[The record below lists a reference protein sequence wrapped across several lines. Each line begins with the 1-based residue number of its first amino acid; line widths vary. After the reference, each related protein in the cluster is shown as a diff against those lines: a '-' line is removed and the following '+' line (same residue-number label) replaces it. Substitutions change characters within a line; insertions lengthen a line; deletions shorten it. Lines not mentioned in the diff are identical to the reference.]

1 MITDRPGTEPGARD
15 RTGEVDF
22 ERERPRLVGLAYRIT
37 GSRSTAEDL
46 AQDAWLRWQRVD
58 RGTVERPAAWL
69 TTVTSRLALDHL
81 KSAQHEREVYVG
93 PWLPEVAVA
102 EPGPA
107 EHAELA
113 ESVTIGFLTV
123 LERLGPTERV
133 VFLLAD
139 VFATPYDEI
148 ATVVDKT
155 PEACRQIASR
165 ARTRVREGRPRFSP
179 TDDEA
184 WEVATAF
191 LTAAQV
197 GDLDALVS
205 LLSPG
210 ALAVS
215 DGGADRHAARRP
227 VVAERI
233 PRFIAN
239 LAKRIPEGATVEPLP
254 INGEPGLVI
263 SEGGTPTMALAVS
276 VADGQVQ
283 RIWTILNPA
292 KLQAL
297 SRSPIT

>member
-1 MITDRPGTEPGARD
+1 MITDRPATDEA
-15 RTGEVDF
+15 EF
-22 ERERPRLVGLAYRIT
+22 EHERPRLEGLAYRIT
-37 GSRSTAEDL
+37 GSRATAEDL
-46 AQDAWLRWQRVD
+46 VQEAWLRWQRTD
-58 RGTVERPAAWL
+58 RTTVERPAAWL
-69 TTVTSRLALDHL
+69 TTVTSRLALDQL

-102 EPGPA
+102 DPGPA

-139 VFATPYDEI
+139 VFAVPYEEI
-148 ATVVDKT
+148 AAIVDKT
-155 PEACRQIASR
+155 PEACRQVASR
-165 ARTRVREGRPRFSP
+165 ARARVREGRPRFAP

-184 WEVATAF
+184 WAVATAF

-205 LLSPG
+205 LLAPD
-210 ALAVS
+210 ALAIS

-227 VVAERI
+227 IVASRI

-239 LAKRIPEGATVEPLP
+239 LAARMPEEARIEALP

-263 SEGGTPTMALAVS
+263 SVDGHPTMAIAIS

-283 RIWTILNPA
+283 RVWSILNPA
-292 KLQAL
+292 KLRCLAKP
-297 SRSPIT
+297 PIA

>member
-1 MITDRPGTEPGARD
+1 MIT
-15 RTGEVDF
+15 
-22 ERERPRLVGLAYRIT
+22 ERPVSGDAEFEQERSRLEGLAYRIT
-37 GSRSTAEDL
+37 GSLATAEDVV
-46 AQDAWLRWQRVD
+46 QDAWLRWQGAD
-58 RGTVERPAAWL
+58 REAIERPAAWL

-81 KSAQHEREVYVG
+81 KSAQHTRETYVG

-107 EHAELA
+107 EHVELA

-139 VFATPYDEI
+139 VFATPFDEI
-148 ATVVDKT
+148 ATIVDKS

-165 ARTRVREGRPRFSP
+165 ARTRIRDGRPRFEP

-184 WEVATAF
+184 WEVALAF

-205 LLSPG
+205 LLAED
-210 ALAVS
+210 ALAIS
-215 DGGADRHAARRP
+215 DGGADHHAARRP

-233 PRFIAN
+233 PRFIVN
-239 LAKRIPEGATVEPLP
+239 LTARLPKDAEFVPMP
-254 INGEPGLVI
+254 INGEPGIVTYVDG
-263 SEGGTPTMALAVS
+263 EPTVAVALS
-276 VADGQVQ
+276 VAGGQVQ
-283 RIWTILNPA
+283 RLWSILNPE
-292 KLQAL
+292 KL
-297 SRSPIT
+297 RSLAHPPAG

>member
-1 MITDRPGTEPGARD
+1 MIT
-15 RTGEVDF
+15 
-22 ERERPRLVGLAYRIT
+22 ERPAAGDAEFEQERSRLQGLAYRIT
-37 GSRSTAEDL
+37 GSLATAEDVV
-46 AQDAWLRWQRVD
+46 QDTWLRWQGTD
-58 RGTVERPAAWL
+58 RDAIERPAAWL

-81 KSAQHEREVYVG
+81 KSAQHTRETYVG

-139 VFATPYDEI
+139 VFATPFDEI
-148 ATVVDKT
+148 ATIVDKS

-165 ARTRVREGRPRFSP
+165 ARARIRDGRPRFEP
-179 TDDEA
+179 TDEEA
-184 WEVATAF
+184 WQVALAF

-205 LLSPG
+205 LLADD
-210 ALAVS
+210 ALAIS
-215 DGGADRHAARRP
+215 DGGAGHHAARRP

-233 PRFIAN
+233 PRFIVN
-239 LAKRIPEGATVEPLP
+239 LTARLPPDAEFVAMP
-254 INGEPGLVI
+254 INGEPGIVTYVD
-263 SEGGTPTMALAVS
+263 GAPTVAVALS
-276 VADGQVQ
+276 VAGGQVQ
-283 RIWTILNPA
+283 RLWSILNPE
-292 KLQAL
+292 KLRSLAHPQAG
-297 SRSPIT
+297 

>member
-1 MITDRPGTEPGARD
+1 MITERPAPEGA
-15 RTGEVDF
+15 EF
-22 ERERPRLVGLAYRIT
+22 EEHRPRLEGLAYRIT

-46 AQDAWLRWQRVD
+46 VQEAWLRWERTD
-58 RGTVERPAAWL
+58 RSVVERPAAWL

-81 KSAQHEREVYVG
+81 KSAQHTRETYVG

-133 VFLLAD
+133 VFLLAE

-148 ATVVDKT
+148 ARVVDKS

-165 ARTRVREGRPRFSP
+165 ARTRVREGRPRFAP
-179 TDDEA
+179 TDDDA
-184 WEVATAF
+184 WQVATAF

-205 LLSPG
+205 LLADD

-215 DGGADRHAARRP
+215 DGGAEHHAARRP

-233 PRFIAN
+233 PRFVVN
-239 LAKRIPEGATVEPLP
+239 LTARIPEGAEFVAVP
-254 INGEPGLVI
+254 INGEPGIVTYVDG
-263 SEGGTPTMALAVS
+263 EPTVAVALS
-276 VADGQVQ
+276 IADGQVQ
-283 RIWTILNPA
+283 RMWSILNPD
-292 KLQAL
+292 KL
-297 SRSPIT
+297 RSLTSKPIL